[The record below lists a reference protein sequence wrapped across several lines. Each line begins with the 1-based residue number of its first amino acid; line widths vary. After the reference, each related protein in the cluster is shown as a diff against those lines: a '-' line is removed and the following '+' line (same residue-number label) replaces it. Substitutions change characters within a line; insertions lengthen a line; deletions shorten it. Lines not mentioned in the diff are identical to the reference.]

1 MSIAQP
7 KNNKLYWV
15 KDNII
20 ANEFP
25 GINKALTEPDGLLA
39 IGGDLS
45 PPRLINAYS
54 RGIFPWN
61 NDNQPVLWWSPDP
74 RWVIF
79 PESVHISRSLKKVLR
94 QNKFSVTYNKC
105 FEAVIRSCA
114 AMREKNEGTWI
125 TGTVMESFLDLHKLG
140 YAHSVECWM
149 NNDLVGGLYG
159 LAMGK
164 IFFGESMFSSVS
176 DASKTALVMLAK
188 YLSTHD
194 FELIDCQIH
203 TRHLE
208 SMGAIPIPREQFAM
222 ILKRSCNPNIKLAL
236 PSYCEQS

>member
-45 PPRLINAYS
+45 PSRLINAYS

-79 PESVHISRSLKKVLR
+79 PDRIHISRSLKKVLK
-94 QNKFSVTYNKC
+94 QKKFRITFNKC
-105 FEAVIRSCA
+105 FESVIRSCA
-114 AMREKNEGTWI
+114 SMRENNEGTWI
-125 TGTVMESFLDLHKLG
+125 TGTVIESFIQLHKLG
-140 YAHSVECWM
+140 FAHSVECWL
-149 NNDLVGGLYG
+149 DDELVGGLYG
-159 LAMGK
+159 LALGR
-164 IFFGESMFSSVS
+164 IFFGESMFSTAS
-176 DASKTALVMLAK
+176 DASKTALVTLARI
-188 YLSTHD
+188 LSTCN

-208 SMGAIPIPREQFAM
+208 SMGATPIPREQFAL
-222 ILKRSCNPNIKLAL
+222 ILQRSCNPNIKLVL
-236 PSYCEQS
+236 P